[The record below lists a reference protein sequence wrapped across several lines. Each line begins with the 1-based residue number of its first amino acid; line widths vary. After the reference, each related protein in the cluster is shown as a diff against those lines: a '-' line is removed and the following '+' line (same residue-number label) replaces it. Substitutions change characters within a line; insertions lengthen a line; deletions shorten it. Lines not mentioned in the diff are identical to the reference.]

1 MKPAARV
8 ICAGYESALGTRFR
22 CLTSTVIREGERG
35 GELVL
40 GTCPRCMALREQ
52 AIRDKAMRADRGAER
67 DRRRGKK
74 YGPAGPGCDV
84 FAGFRGGIE

>member
-40 GTCPRCMALREQ
+40 GTGRGARASVLYYLREC
-52 AIRDKAMRADRGAER
+52 K
-67 DRRRGKK
+67 RRGVDPMELL
-74 YGPAGPGCDV
+74 GATWADPAFLAECVADC
-84 FAGFRGGIE
+84 A